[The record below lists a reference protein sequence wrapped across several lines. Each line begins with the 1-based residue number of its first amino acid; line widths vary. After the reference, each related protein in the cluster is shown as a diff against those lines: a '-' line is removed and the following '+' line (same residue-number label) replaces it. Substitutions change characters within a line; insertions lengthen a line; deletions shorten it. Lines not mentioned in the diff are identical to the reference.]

1 MERIPRAILS
11 LPNRQRNAAI
21 AGWFAGGRM
30 ILYFAAHPFL
40 DSMLALAV
48 SLGVS
53 QFIFVQWVAP
63 FLSEFPEKVSA
74 FYWARRIKSAPMALM
89 NMVSSNINQWTV
101 LVAMLPIVFGAS
113 RGELAPI
120 ELDGYK
126 KRNIA
131 DFGTILARDA
141 DARKDAIPLV

>member
-1 MERIPRAILS
+1 MERVPRAILS
-11 LPNRQRNAAI
+11 LPARTRNATI
-21 AGWFAGGRM
+21 AGLFAAGGL

-74 FYWARRIKSAPMALM
+74 FYWARRK
-89 NMVSSNINQWTV
+89 V
-101 LVAMLPIVFGAS
+101 
-113 RGELAPI
+113 
-120 ELDGYK
+120 
-126 KRNIA
+126 
-131 DFGTILARDA
+131 GTHGTDEHGFL
-141 DARKDAIPLV
+141 